1 SSYNPA
7 SSRVDC
13 RCGCLVGVVSEVKIR
28 ASFSHFICFPSV
40 CAALVMEDHVLAA
53 LEDLRY
59 DGPFANEDVFTKEI
73 EDSKSIKFTELV
85 SWLSV
90 ELNKLANMEDRV
102 NPITDVEDWNTFLL
116 EMSAFLKET
125 HCPIKALTDGSV
137 NQRLMSKENRLML
150 LGFLCDELQAARM
163 IKVLKPESNALQV
176 EMQESPTAK
185 AMKGMLMTL
194 GFGKPPPNITP
205 AQLFSK
211 TETKVRELL
220 PKAGLDALGK
230 PLFQGGLTEK
240 QWFALAKLQAQMQEE
255 YCIRRETLI
264 KRLDVTVQSFKWG
277 DRLKAGAT
285 CLLRLLLPGKEDK
298 IVQVYQPRRQLM
310 QAEPRVSLGHV
321 LAAREGKCNQSYLLA
336 IEKTSGAGVRQNTK
350 SAVNRVLIGSVPD
363 RGGRPEDQQP
373 PPPEMPSWQKRTEG
387 PPGGESCR
395 GGGTSFSSGRVQG
408 AGWDNNQRGGGY
420 GQRDGRGDGGYGRG
434 DGQRDHQ
441 GRGGGRGGYGQR
453 DNYGGQQGGYYGQQE
468 GYGYDRQEGHGG
480 GYGRGGGRGGGYR
493 GKRGGGRQDR

>member
-1 SSYNPA
+1 
-7 SSRVDC
+7 
-13 RCGCLVGVVSEVKIR
+13 
-28 ASFSHFICFPSV
+28 
-40 CAALVMEDHVLAA
+40 MEDHVLTA

-220 PKAGLDALGK
+220 PKAGPDTLGK

-255 YCIRRETLI
+255 YRIRRETLI

-277 DRLKAGAT
+277 DRLKAGT
-285 CLLRLLLPGKEDK
+285 PCLPRLLLSLFAPRW
-298 IVQVYQPRRQLM
+298 VQKFT
-310 QAEPRVSLGHV
+310 RVPAIRSGTRS
-321 LAAREGKCNQSYLLA
+321 REFRLSKLSETVA
-336 IEKTSGAGVRQNTK
+336 TSNDWNSRKMTSCTIQIYGVTSSN
-350 SAVNRVLIGSVPD
+350 
-363 RGGRPEDQQP
+363 
-373 PPPEMPSWQKRTEG
+373 EG
-387 PPGGESCR
+387 
-395 GGGTSFSSGRVQG
+395 
-408 AGWDNNQRGGGY
+408 
-420 GQRDGRGDGGYGRG
+420 
-434 DGQRDHQ
+434 
-441 GRGGGRGGYGQR
+441 
-453 DNYGGQQGGYYGQQE
+453 
-468 GYGYDRQEGHGG
+468 
-480 GYGRGGGRGGGYR
+480 
-493 GKRGGGRQDR
+493 

>member
-1 SSYNPA
+1 
-7 SSRVDC
+7 
-13 RCGCLVGVVSEVKIR
+13 
-28 ASFSHFICFPSV
+28 
-40 CAALVMEDHVLAA
+40 MEDHVLTA

-176 EMQESPTAK
+176 EMSPTAK

-220 PKAGLDALGK
+220 PKAGPDTLGK

-255 YCIRRETLI
+255 YRIRRETLI

-277 DRLKAGAT
+277 DRLK
-285 CLLRLLLPGKEDK
+285 GKEDK

-321 LAAREGKCNQSYLLA
+321 LAAREDLLA

-387 PPGGESCR
+387 PPGGESRRFCTLSEHR
-395 GGGTSFSSGRVQG
+395 AKRCTQFVIQT
-408 AGWDNNQRGGGY
+408 
-420 GQRDGRGDGGYGRG
+420 DGIY
-434 DGQRDHQ
+434 
-441 GRGGGRGGYGQR
+441 
-453 DNYGGQQGGYYGQQE
+453 
-468 GYGYDRQEGHGG
+468 
-480 GYGRGGGRGGGYR
+480 
-493 GKRGGGRQDR
+493 